1 MNKLTLNNIAKVLVE
16 KNGLEPKEAM
26 TFTAAMFDLIH
37 DRLNEEGIVK
47 VKGLGTFKMI
57 RVEAR
62 ESINVRTGERV
73 LIDSHAKIT
82 FTPDAVMKELVN
94 KPFSQFETVVL
105 NDDVEFTDM
114 KSEETT
120 DETNN
125 SEQSETLVDVVS
137 EGGTPEPAPV
147 VAPEPA
153 PVVAPEPVAE
163 PTPVVAPEPVAE
175 VAPEPVAE
183 VAPEPVAVVAPEP
196 VAEVAPEPVAEVA
209 PEPVAVVA
217 PEPVAEI
224 APEPA
229 PVVAPEPVAEVA
241 PEPTPVV
248 APEQTREVPEP
259 TVPSADEESEEKT
272 SAVQTCYEEDE
283 EESHW
288 LRNIGWA
295 FLVLVLMAA
304 SAVGGYL
311 YGVGQIPSQTAMA
324 DTVSAVKVNPVV
336 TDTLVNDSLKA
347 DSVAVKTEAKHEDKA
362 ASEQQPQEKTSQN
375 PHDKYAEMDARVR
388 TGAYKITGLDREVK
402 VRAGDNLKRIAR
414 RELGSDD
421 VVCYIEVFNKMN
433 ASAELKE
440 GQTIKIPALKLKKK
454 KQRDD

>member
-26 TFTAAMFDLIH
+26 TFTTAMFDLIH

-125 SEQSETLVDVVS
+125 SEQSESLVDVVS
-137 EGGTPEPAPV
+137 EGGTPEPAPEPAPEPV
-147 VAPEPA
+147 AEVAPEPAPVVAPEPVAEVAPEPA

-163 PTPVVAPEPVAE
+163 PT
-175 VAPEPVAE
+175 
-183 VAPEPVAVVAPEP
+183 
-196 VAEVAPEPVAEVA
+196 
-209 PEPVAVVA
+209 
-217 PEPVAEI
+217 
-224 APEPA
+224 PEPA

-248 APEQTREVPEP
+248 APEPTREVPEP
-259 TVPSADEESEEKT
+259 TVPSADEESEENT

-288 LRNIGWA
+288 HRNIGWA

-336 TDTLVNDSLKA
+336 TDTLVKDSLKA

-362 ASEQQPQEKTSQN
+362 ASEEQPQEKTSQN
-375 PHDKYAEMDARVR
+375 LHDKYAEMDARVR

-421 VVCYIEVFNKMN
+421 MVCYIEVFNKMN

>member
-26 TFTAAMFDLIH
+26 MFTTAMFDLIH

-125 SEQSETLVDVVS
+125 SEQSESLVDVVS
-137 EGGTPEPAPV
+137 EGGTPEPAPEPAPEPV
-147 VAPEPA
+147 AEVAPEPA

-163 PTPVVAPEPVAE
+163 VAPEPTPE

-183 VAPEPVAVVAPEP
+183 PT
-196 VAEVAPEPVAEVA
+196 
-209 PEPVAVVA
+209 
-217 PEPVAEI
+217 
-224 APEPA
+224 PEPA

-248 APEQTREVPEP
+248 APEPTREVPEP
-259 TVPSADEESEEKT
+259 TVPSADEESEENT

-288 LRNIGWA
+288 HRNIGWA

-362 ASEQQPQEKTSQN
+362 ASEEQPQEKTSQN
-375 PHDKYAEMDARVR
+375 LHDKYAEMDARVR

-421 VVCYIEVFNKMN
+421 MVCYIEVFNKMN

>member
-26 TFTAAMFDLIH
+26 MFTTAMFDLIH

-125 SEQSETLVDVVS
+125 SEQSESLVDVVS
-137 EGGTPEPAPV
+137 EGGTPEPAPEPAPEPV
-147 VAPEPA
+147 VEVAPEPA

-163 PTPVVAPEPVAE
+163 PTPEPAPVVAPEPVAE
-175 VAPEPVAE
+175 P
-183 VAPEPVAVVAPEP
+183 
-196 VAEVAPEPVAEVA
+196 
-209 PEPVAVVA
+209 
-217 PEPVAEI
+217 

-229 PVVAPEPVAEVA
+229 PVVAPEPVAEPT

-248 APEQTREVPEP
+248 APEPTREVPEP
-259 TVPSADEESEEKT
+259 TVPSADEESEENT

-288 LRNIGWA
+288 HRNIGWA

-375 PHDKYAEMDARVR
+375 LHDKYAEMDARVR

-421 VVCYIEVFNKMN
+421 MVCYIEVFNKMN

>member
-26 TFTAAMFDLIH
+26 MFTTAMFDLIH

-125 SEQSETLVDVVS
+125 SEQSESLVDVVS
-137 EGGTPEPAPV
+137 EGGTPEPAPEPAPEPV
-147 VAPEPA
+147 AEVAPEPA

-163 PTPVVAPEPVAE
+163 PTP
-175 VAPEPVAE
+175 
-183 VAPEPVAVVAPEP
+183 
-196 VAEVAPEPVAEVA
+196 
-209 PEPVAVVA
+209 
-217 PEPVAEI
+217 
-224 APEPA
+224 EPA
-229 PVVAPEPVAEVA
+229 PVVAPEPVAEPT
-241 PEPTPVV
+241 PEPAPVV
-248 APEQTREVPEP
+248 APEPTREVPEP
-259 TVPSADEESEEKT
+259 TVPSADEESEENT

-288 LRNIGWA
+288 HRNIGWA

-375 PHDKYAEMDARVR
+375 LHDKYAEMDARVR

-421 VVCYIEVFNKMN
+421 MVCYIEVFNKMN

>member
-26 TFTAAMFDLIH
+26 MFTTAMFDLIH

-125 SEQSETLVDVVS
+125 SEQSESLVDVVS
-137 EGGTPEPAPV
+137 EGGTPEPAPEPAPV
-147 VAPEPA
+147 PVAEVAPEPA

-163 PTPVVAPEPVAE
+163 VD
-175 VAPEPVAE
+175 
-183 VAPEPVAVVAPEP
+183 
-196 VAEVAPEPVAEVA
+196 
-209 PEPVAVVA
+209 
-217 PEPVAEI
+217 
-224 APEPA
+224 PEPA
-229 PVVAPEPVAEVA
+229 PVVAPEPI
-241 PEPTPVV
+241 
-248 APEQTREVPEP
+248 REVPEP
-259 TVPSADEESEEKT
+259 TVPSADEESEENT

-288 LRNIGWA
+288 HRNIGWA

-362 ASEQQPQEKTSQN
+362 ASEEQPQEKTSQN
-375 PHDKYAEMDARVR
+375 LHDKYAEMDARVR

-421 VVCYIEVFNKMN
+421 MVCYIEVFNKMN

>member
-26 TFTAAMFDLIH
+26 MFTTAMFDLIH

-125 SEQSETLVDVVS
+125 SEQSESLVDVVS
-137 EGGTPEPAPV
+137 EGGTPEPAPEPAPEPV
-147 VAPEPA
+147 VEVAPEPA
-153 PVVAPEPVAE
+153 PEVAPEPVAE
-163 PTPVVAPEPVAE
+163 PT
-175 VAPEPVAE
+175 
-183 VAPEPVAVVAPEP
+183 
-196 VAEVAPEPVAEVA
+196 
-209 PEPVAVVA
+209 
-217 PEPVAEI
+217 
-224 APEPA
+224 PEPA

-248 APEQTREVPEP
+248 APEPTREVPEP
-259 TVPSADEESEEKT
+259 TVPSADEESEENT

-375 PHDKYAEMDARVR
+375 LHDKYAEMDARVR

-421 VVCYIEVFNKMN
+421 MVCYIEVFNKMN

>member
-26 TFTAAMFDLIH
+26 MFTTAMFDLIH
-37 DRLNEEGIVK
+37 DRLNEEVIVK

-125 SEQSETLVDVVS
+125 SEQSESLVDVVS
-137 EGGTPEPAPV
+137 EGGTPEPAP
-147 VAPEPA
+147 EP
-153 PVVAPEPVAE
+153 
-163 PTPVVAPEPVAE
+163 APEPVAE
-175 VAPEPVAE
+175 VV
-183 VAPEPVAVVAPEP
+183 
-196 VAEVAPEPVAEVA
+196 
-209 PEPVAVVA
+209 
-217 PEPVAEI
+217 
-224 APEPA
+224 PEPA

-248 APEQTREVPEP
+248 APEPTREVPEP
-259 TVPSADEESEEKT
+259 TVPSADEESEENT

-283 EESHW
+283 EESYWH
-288 LRNIGWA
+288 RNIGWA

-362 ASEQQPQEKTSQN
+362 ASEEQPQEKTSHN
-375 PHDKYAEMDARVR
+375 LHDKYAEMDARVR

-421 VVCYIEVFNKMN
+421 MVCYIEVFNKMN

>member
-26 TFTAAMFDLIH
+26 MFTTAMFDLIH

-125 SEQSETLVDVVS
+125 SEQSESLVDVVS
-137 EGGTPEPAPV
+137 EGGTPEPAPEPAPEPV
-147 VAPEPA
+147 VEVAPEPA
-153 PVVAPEPVAE
+153 PEVAPEPVAE
-163 PTPVVAPEPVAE
+163 PT
-175 VAPEPVAE
+175 
-183 VAPEPVAVVAPEP
+183 
-196 VAEVAPEPVAEVA
+196 
-209 PEPVAVVA
+209 
-217 PEPVAEI
+217 
-224 APEPA
+224 PEPA

-248 APEQTREVPEP
+248 APEPTPVVAPEPTREVPEP
-259 TVPSADEESEEKT
+259 TVPSADEESEENT

-288 LRNIGWA
+288 HRNIGWA

-347 DSVAVKTEAKHEDKA
+347 DSVAVKTEAKHEDKV

-375 PHDKYAEMDARVR
+375 LHDKYAEMDARVR

-421 VVCYIEVFNKMN
+421 MVCYIEVFNKMN

>member
-26 TFTAAMFDLIH
+26 MFTTAMFDLIH

-125 SEQSETLVDVVS
+125 SEQSESLVDVVS
-137 EGGTPEPAPV
+137 EGGTPEPAP
-147 VAPEPA
+147 EP
-153 PVVAPEPVAE
+153 APEPV
-163 PTPVVAPEPVAE
+163 VE
-175 VAPEPVAE
+175 V
-183 VAPEPVAVVAPEP
+183 
-196 VAEVAPEPVAEVA
+196 
-209 PEPVAVVA
+209 
-217 PEPVAEI
+217 

-248 APEQTREVPEP
+248 APEPTREVPEP
-259 TVPSADEESEEKT
+259 TVPSADEESEENT

-288 LRNIGWA
+288 HRNIGWA

-362 ASEQQPQEKTSQN
+362 ASEEQPQEKTSQN
-375 PHDKYAEMDARVR
+375 LHDKYAEMDARVR

-421 VVCYIEVFNKMN
+421 MVCYIEVFNKMN

>member
-26 TFTAAMFDLIH
+26 TFTTAMFDLIH

-125 SEQSETLVDVVS
+125 SEQSESLVDVVS

-147 VAPEPA
+147 V
-153 PVVAPEPVAE
+153 V
-163 PTPVVAPEPVAE
+163 PEPVAE
-175 VAPEPVAE
+175 V
-183 VAPEPVAVVAPEP
+183 
-196 VAEVAPEPVAEVA
+196 
-209 PEPVAVVA
+209 
-217 PEPVAEI
+217 

-248 APEQTREVPEP
+248 APEPVAEVAPEVAPEPAPVVAPEPVAEPVAEPAPVVAPEPVAEVAPEPTPVVAPEPTREVPEP
-259 TVPSADEESEEKT
+259 TAPSADEESEENT

-375 PHDKYAEMDARVR
+375 LHDKYAEMDARVR

-421 VVCYIEVFNKMN
+421 MVCYIEVFNKMN

>member
-26 TFTAAMFDLIH
+26 MFTTAMFDLIH

-125 SEQSETLVDVVS
+125 SEQSESLVDVVS
-137 EGGTPEPAPV
+137 EGGTPEPAP
-147 VAPEPA
+147 EP
-153 PVVAPEPVAE
+153 
-163 PTPVVAPEPVAE
+163 
-175 VAPEPVAE
+175 
-183 VAPEPVAVVAPEP
+183 
-196 VAEVAPEPVAEVA
+196 
-209 PEPVAVVA
+209 
-217 PEPVAEI
+217 
-224 APEPA
+224 
-229 PVVAPEPVAEVA
+229 APEPVAEVA

-248 APEQTREVPEP
+248 APEPTREVPEP
-259 TVPSADEESEEKT
+259 TVPSADEESEENT

-288 LRNIGWA
+288 HRNIGWA

-362 ASEQQPQEKTSQN
+362 ASEEQTQEKTSQN
-375 PHDKYAEMDARVR
+375 LHDKYAEMDARVR

-421 VVCYIEVFNKMN
+421 MVCYIEVFNKMN

>member
-26 TFTAAMFDLIH
+26 MFTTAMFDLIH

-125 SEQSETLVDVVS
+125 SEQSESLVDVVS
-137 EGGTPEPAPV
+137 EGGTPEPAP
-147 VAPEPA
+147 EP
-153 PVVAPEPVAE
+153 
-163 PTPVVAPEPVAE
+163 APEPVAE
-175 VAPEPVAE
+175 VV
-183 VAPEPVAVVAPEP
+183 
-196 VAEVAPEPVAEVA
+196 
-209 PEPVAVVA
+209 
-217 PEPVAEI
+217 
-224 APEPA
+224 PEPA

-248 APEQTREVPEP
+248 APEPTREVPEP
-259 TVPSADEESEEKT
+259 TVPSADEESEENT

-283 EESHW
+283 EESYWH
-288 LRNIGWA
+288 RNIGWA

-375 PHDKYAEMDARVR
+375 LHDKYAEMDARVR

-421 VVCYIEVFNKMN
+421 MVCYIEVFNKMN

>member
-26 TFTAAMFDLIH
+26 MFTTAMFDLIH

-125 SEQSETLVDVVS
+125 SEQSESLVDVVS

-147 VAPEPA
+147 PAPEP
-153 PVVAPEPVAE
+153 
-163 PTPVVAPEPVAE
+163 APEPVAE
-175 VAPEPVAE
+175 V
-183 VAPEPVAVVAPEP
+183 
-196 VAEVAPEPVAEVA
+196 
-209 PEPVAVVA
+209 
-217 PEPVAEI
+217 

-248 APEQTREVPEP
+248 APEPTREVPEP
-259 TVPSADEESEEKT
+259 TVPSADEESEENT

-288 LRNIGWA
+288 HRNIGWA

-375 PHDKYAEMDARVR
+375 LHDKYAEMDARVR

-421 VVCYIEVFNKMN
+421 MVCYIEVFNKMN

>member
-26 TFTAAMFDLIH
+26 MFTTAMFDLIH

-125 SEQSETLVDVVS
+125 SEQSESLVDVVS
-137 EGGTPEPAPV
+137 EGGTPEPAP
-147 VAPEPA
+147 EP
-153 PVVAPEPVAE
+153 
-163 PTPVVAPEPVAE
+163 
-175 VAPEPVAE
+175 
-183 VAPEPVAVVAPEP
+183 
-196 VAEVAPEPVAEVA
+196 
-209 PEPVAVVA
+209 
-217 PEPVAEI
+217 
-224 APEPA
+224 
-229 PVVAPEPVAEVA
+229 APEPVAEVA

-248 APEQTREVPEP
+248 APEPPREVPEP
-259 TVPSADEESEEKT
+259 TVPSADEESEENT

-288 LRNIGWA
+288 HRNIGWA

-375 PHDKYAEMDARVR
+375 LHDKYAEMDARVR

-421 VVCYIEVFNKMN
+421 MVCYIEVFNKMN

>member
-26 TFTAAMFDLIH
+26 MFTTAMFDLIH

-125 SEQSETLVDVVS
+125 SEQSESLVDVVS
-137 EGGTPEPAPV
+137 EGGTPEPAP
-147 VAPEPA
+147 EP
-153 PVVAPEPVAE
+153 
-163 PTPVVAPEPVAE
+163 APEPVAE
-175 VAPEPVAE
+175 VAPEP
-183 VAPEPVAVVAPEP
+183 AP
-196 VAEVAPEPVAEVA
+196 EVAPEPVAE
-209 PEPVAVVA
+209 PT
-217 PEPVAEI
+217 
-224 APEPA
+224 PEPA

-248 APEQTREVPEP
+248 APEPTREVPEP
-259 TVPSADEESEEKT
+259 TVSSADEESEENT

-347 DSVAVKTEAKHEDKA
+347 DSVAVKTEAKHEDKV
-362 ASEQQPQEKTSQN
+362 ASEQQPQEKTSQDL
-375 PHDKYAEMDARVR
+375 HDKYAEMDARVR

-421 VVCYIEVFNKMN
+421 MVCYIEVFNKMN

>member
-26 TFTAAMFDLIH
+26 MFTTAMFDLIH

-125 SEQSETLVDVVS
+125 SEQSESLVDVVS
-137 EGGTPEPAPV
+137 EGETPEPAP
-147 VAPEPA
+147 EP
-153 PVVAPEPVAE
+153 APEPVAE
-163 PTPVVAPEPVAE
+163 PTPEP
-175 VAPEPVAE
+175 
-183 VAPEPVAVVAPEP
+183 
-196 VAEVAPEPVAEVA
+196 
-209 PEPVAVVA
+209 
-217 PEPVAEI
+217 
-224 APEPA
+224 
-229 PVVAPEPVAEVA
+229 APEPVAEVA

-248 APEQTREVPEP
+248 APEPVAEVAPEPAPVVAPEPTREVPEP
-259 TVPSADEESEEKT
+259 TVPSADEESEENT

-288 LRNIGWA
+288 HRNIGWA

-362 ASEQQPQEKTSQN
+362 ASEEQPQEKTSQN
-375 PHDKYAEMDARVR
+375 LHDKYAEMDARVR

-421 VVCYIEVFNKMN
+421 MVCYIEVFNKMN

>member
-26 TFTAAMFDLIH
+26 MFTTAMFDLIH

-125 SEQSETLVDVVS
+125 SEQSESLVDVVS
-137 EGGTPEPAPV
+137 EGETPEP
-147 VAPEPA
+147 
-153 PVVAPEPVAE
+153 
-163 PTPVVAPEPVAE
+163 APEPVAE
-175 VAPEPVAE
+175 VAPEP
-183 VAPEPVAVVAPEP
+183 APE
-196 VAEVAPEPVAEVA
+196 
-209 PEPVAVVA
+209 
-217 PEPVAEI
+217 
-224 APEPA
+224 
-229 PVVAPEPVAEVA
+229 VAPEPVAEVA

-248 APEQTREVPEP
+248 APEPTREVPEP
-259 TVPSADEESEEKT
+259 TVPSADEESEENT

-288 LRNIGWA
+288 HRNIGWA

-375 PHDKYAEMDARVR
+375 LHDKYAEMDARVR

-421 VVCYIEVFNKMN
+421 MVCYIEVFNKMN

>member
-16 KNGLEPKEAM
+16 KNGMEPKEAM
-26 TFTAAMFDLIH
+26 TFTTAMFDLIH

-125 SEQSETLVDVVS
+125 SEQSETLVDVVRD
-137 EGGTPEPAPV
+137 EENPELTPVVEDASEPAPV
-147 VAPEPA
+147 V
-153 PVVAPEPVAE
+153 
-163 PTPVVAPEPVAE
+163 E

-183 VAPEPVAVVAPEP
+183 AATEPTPAVAPD
-196 VAEVAPEPVAEVA
+196 
-209 PEPVAVVA
+209 
-217 PEPVAEI
+217 
-224 APEPA
+224 
-229 PVVAPEPVAEVA
+229 PVAEVA
-241 PEPTPVV
+241 PEPT
-248 APEQTREVPEP
+248 REVPEP
-259 TVPSADEESEEKT
+259 TAPSADEESEENT
-272 SAVQTCYEEDE
+272 SAAQTCYEEDE

-324 DTVSAVKVNPVV
+324 DTVSAVKVNPVA

-362 ASEQQPQEKTSQN
+362 TSEQQPQEESASQEQ
-375 PHDKYAEMDARVR
+375 HDKYAAMDARVR
-388 TGAYKITGLDREVK
+388 TGAYKITGQDREVK

-421 VVCYIEVFNKMN
+421 MVCYIEVFNKMN
-433 ASAELKE
+433 ASAELRE

>member
-26 TFTAAMFDLIH
+26 TFTTAMFDLIH

-125 SEQSETLVDVVS
+125 SEQSESLVDVVS

-147 VAPEPA
+147 
-153 PVVAPEPVAE
+153 
-163 PTPVVAPEPVAE
+163 

-196 VAEVAPEPVAEVA
+196 VAEVAPEP
-209 PEPVAVVA
+209 
-217 PEPVAEI
+217 
-224 APEPA
+224 A

-248 APEQTREVPEP
+248 APEPTREVPEP

-347 DSVAVKTEAKHEDKA
+347 DSVAVKTEAKHEEKA

-375 PHDKYAEMDARVR
+375 LHDKYAEMDARVR

-421 VVCYIEVFNKMN
+421 MVCYIEVFNKMN

>member
-26 TFTAAMFDLIH
+26 MFTTAMFDLIH

-125 SEQSETLVDVVS
+125 SEQSESLVDVVS
-137 EGGTPEPAPV
+137 EGGTPEPAPEPAPEPV
-147 VAPEPA
+147 AEPAPEPA
-153 PVVAPEPVAE
+153 PLVAPEPVAE
-163 PTPVVAPEPVAE
+163 PT
-175 VAPEPVAE
+175 
-183 VAPEPVAVVAPEP
+183 
-196 VAEVAPEPVAEVA
+196 
-209 PEPVAVVA
+209 
-217 PEPVAEI
+217 
-224 APEPA
+224 PEPA

-248 APEQTREVPEP
+248 APEPTREVPEP
-259 TVPSADEESEEKT
+259 TVPSADEESEENT

-288 LRNIGWA
+288 HRNIGWA

-375 PHDKYAEMDARVR
+375 LHDKYAEMDARVR

-421 VVCYIEVFNKMN
+421 MVCYIEVFNKMN

>member
-26 TFTAAMFDLIH
+26 TFTTAMFDLIH

-125 SEQSETLVDVVS
+125 SEQSESLVDVVS

-147 VAPEPA
+147 VAPEPVAEPAPEPA

-183 VAPEPVAVVAPEP
+183 VAPEP
-196 VAEVAPEPVAEVA
+196 
-209 PEPVAVVA
+209 
-217 PEPVAEI
+217 
-224 APEPA
+224 
-229 PVVAPEPVAEVA
+229 A

-248 APEQTREVPEP
+248 APEPTREVPEP
-259 TVPSADEESEEKT
+259 TAPSADEESEEKT

-283 EESHW
+283 AESHR

-347 DSVAVKTEAKHEDKA
+347 DSVAVKTEAKHEEKA

-375 PHDKYAEMDARVR
+375 LHDKYAEMDARVR

-421 VVCYIEVFNKMN
+421 MVCYIEVFNKMN

>member
-26 TFTAAMFDLIH
+26 TFTTAMFDLIH

-125 SEQSETLVDVVS
+125 SEQSESLVDVVS

-147 VAPEPA
+147 VAPEP
-153 PVVAPEPVAE
+153 VG
-163 PTPVVAPEPVAE
+163 E

-183 VAPEPVAVVAPEP
+183 VAPEPVG
-196 VAEVAPEPVAEVA
+196 EVA

-224 APEPA
+224 APEPV
-229 PVVAPEPVAEVA
+229 PVVAPEPVAKVA

-347 DSVAVKTEAKHEDKA
+347 DSVAVKTEAKHEEKA

-375 PHDKYAEMDARVR
+375 LHDKYAEMDARVR

-421 VVCYIEVFNKMN
+421 MVCYIEVFNKMN

>member
-26 TFTAAMFDLIH
+26 MFTTAMFDLIH

-125 SEQSETLVDVVS
+125 SEQSESLVDVVS
-137 EGGTPEPAPV
+137 EGGTPEPAPEPAPEPV
-147 VAPEPA
+147 AEVAPEPA

-163 PTPVVAPEPVAE
+163 PT
-175 VAPEPVAE
+175 
-183 VAPEPVAVVAPEP
+183 
-196 VAEVAPEPVAEVA
+196 
-209 PEPVAVVA
+209 
-217 PEPVAEI
+217 
-224 APEPA
+224 PEPA

-248 APEQTREVPEP
+248 APEPTREVPEP
-259 TVPSADEESEEKT
+259 TVPSADEESEENT

-288 LRNIGWA
+288 HRNIGWA

-362 ASEQQPQEKTSQN
+362 ASEEQPQEKTSQN
-375 PHDKYAEMDARVR
+375 LHDKYAEMDARVR

-421 VVCYIEVFNKMN
+421 MVCYIEVFNKMN

>member
-26 TFTAAMFDLIH
+26 TFTTAMFDLIH

-125 SEQSETLVDVVS
+125 SEQSESLVDVVS

-147 VAPEPA
+147 VAPEP
-153 PVVAPEPVAE
+153 VSEPVA
-163 PTPVVAPEPVAE
+163 
-175 VAPEPVAE
+175 
-183 VAPEPVAVVAPEP
+183 
-196 VAEVAPEPVAEVA
+196 
-209 PEPVAVVA
+209 
-217 PEPVAEI
+217 
-224 APEPA
+224 EPA

-248 APEQTREVPEP
+248 APEPTREVPEP
-259 TVPSADEESEEKT
+259 TAPSADEESEENT

-347 DSVAVKTEAKHEDKA
+347 DSVAVKTEAKHEEKA

-375 PHDKYAEMDARVR
+375 LHDKYAEMDARVR

-421 VVCYIEVFNKMN
+421 MVCYIEVFNKMN

>member
-26 TFTAAMFDLIH
+26 MFTTAMFDLIH

-125 SEQSETLVDVVS
+125 SEQSESLVDVVS
-137 EGGTPEPAPV
+137 EGETPEPAP
-147 VAPEPA
+147 EP
-153 PVVAPEPVAE
+153 
-163 PTPVVAPEPVAE
+163 APEPVAE
-175 VAPEPVAE
+175 VV
-183 VAPEPVAVVAPEP
+183 
-196 VAEVAPEPVAEVA
+196 
-209 PEPVAVVA
+209 
-217 PEPVAEI
+217 
-224 APEPA
+224 PEPA

-248 APEQTREVPEP
+248 APEPTREVPEP
-259 TVPSADEESEEKT
+259 TVPSADEESEENT

-288 LRNIGWA
+288 HRNIGWA

-375 PHDKYAEMDARVR
+375 LHDKYAEMDARVR

-421 VVCYIEVFNKMN
+421 MVCYIEVFNKMN

>member
-26 TFTAAMFDLIH
+26 MFTTAMFDLIH

-125 SEQSETLVDVVS
+125 SEQSESLVDVVS
-137 EGGTPEPAPV
+137 EGGT
-147 VAPEPA
+147 
-153 PVVAPEPVAE
+153 
-163 PTPVVAPEPVAE
+163 
-175 VAPEPVAE
+175 
-183 VAPEPVAVVAPEP
+183 
-196 VAEVAPEPVAEVA
+196 
-209 PEPVAVVA
+209 
-217 PEPVAEI
+217 
-224 APEPA
+224 PEPA

-248 APEQTREVPEP
+248 APEPTREVPEP
-259 TVPSADEESEEKT
+259 TVPSADEESEENT

-288 LRNIGWA
+288 HRNIGWA

-375 PHDKYAEMDARVR
+375 LHDKYAEMDARVR

-421 VVCYIEVFNKMN
+421 MVCYIEVFNKMN

>member
-26 TFTAAMFDLIH
+26 MFTTAMFDLIH

-125 SEQSETLVDVVS
+125 SEQSESLVDVVS

-147 VAPEPA
+147 VAPEP
-153 PVVAPEPVAE
+153 VAE
-163 PTPVVAPEPVAE
+163 PT
-175 VAPEPVAE
+175 
-183 VAPEPVAVVAPEP
+183 
-196 VAEVAPEPVAEVA
+196 
-209 PEPVAVVA
+209 
-217 PEPVAEI
+217 
-224 APEPA
+224 PEPA
-229 PVVAPEPVAEVA
+229 PVVAPEP
-241 PEPTPVV
+241 
-248 APEQTREVPEP
+248 TREVPEP
-259 TVPSADEESEEKT
+259 TVPSADEESEENT

-288 LRNIGWA
+288 HRNIGWA

-362 ASEQQPQEKTSQN
+362 ASEEQPQEKTSQN
-375 PHDKYAEMDARVR
+375 LHDKYAEMDARVR

-421 VVCYIEVFNKMN
+421 MVCYIEVFNKMN

>member
-26 TFTAAMFDLIH
+26 MFTTAMFDLIH

-125 SEQSETLVDVVS
+125 SEQSESLVDVVS
-137 EGGTPEPAPV
+137 EGGTPEPAPEPAPEPV
-147 VAPEPA
+147 VEVAPEPA

-163 PTPVVAPEPVAE
+163 PTP
-175 VAPEPVAE
+175 
-183 VAPEPVAVVAPEP
+183 
-196 VAEVAPEPVAEVA
+196 
-209 PEPVAVVA
+209 
-217 PEPVAEI
+217 
-224 APEPA
+224 EPA
-229 PVVAPEPVAEVA
+229 PVVAPEP
-241 PEPTPVV
+241 
-248 APEQTREVPEP
+248 TREVPEP
-259 TVPSADEESEEKT
+259 TVPSADEESEENT

-288 LRNIGWA
+288 HRNIGWA

-375 PHDKYAEMDARVR
+375 LHDKYAEMDARVR

-421 VVCYIEVFNKMN
+421 MVCYIEVFNKMN

>member
-26 TFTAAMFDLIH
+26 MFTTAMFDLIH
-37 DRLNEEGIVK
+37 DRLNEDGIVK

-125 SEQSETLVDVVS
+125 SEQSESLVDVVS
-137 EGGTPEPAPV
+137 EGGTPEPAP
-147 VAPEPA
+147 
-153 PVVAPEPVAE
+153 EPVAE
-163 PTPVVAPEPVAE
+163 PT
-175 VAPEPVAE
+175 
-183 VAPEPVAVVAPEP
+183 
-196 VAEVAPEPVAEVA
+196 
-209 PEPVAVVA
+209 
-217 PEPVAEI
+217 
-224 APEPA
+224 PEPA

-248 APEQTREVPEP
+248 APEPVAEVAPEPTPVVAPEPTREVPEP
-259 TVPSADEESEEKT
+259 TVPSADEESEENT

-288 LRNIGWA
+288 YRNIGWA

-347 DSVAVKTEAKHEDKA
+347 DSVAVKIEAKHEDKA

-375 PHDKYAEMDARVR
+375 LHDKYAEMDARVR

-421 VVCYIEVFNKMN
+421 MVCYIEVFNKMN

>member
-26 TFTAAMFDLIH
+26 MFTTAMFDLIH

-125 SEQSETLVDVVS
+125 SEQSESLVDVVS
-137 EGGTPEPAPV
+137 EGGTPEPAP
-147 VAPEPA
+147 EP
-153 PVVAPEPVAE
+153 APEPVAE
-163 PTPVVAPEPVAE
+163 PT
-175 VAPEPVAE
+175 
-183 VAPEPVAVVAPEP
+183 
-196 VAEVAPEPVAEVA
+196 
-209 PEPVAVVA
+209 
-217 PEPVAEI
+217 
-224 APEPA
+224 PEPA

-241 PEPTPVV
+241 PEPTPEPTPVV
-248 APEQTREVPEP
+248 APEPIREVPEP
-259 TVPSADEESEEKT
+259 TVPSADEESEENT

-288 LRNIGWA
+288 HRNIGWA

-362 ASEQQPQEKTSQN
+362 ASEEQPQEKTSQN
-375 PHDKYAEMDARVR
+375 LHDKYAEMDARVR

-421 VVCYIEVFNKMN
+421 MVCYIEVFNKMN

>member
-26 TFTAAMFDLIH
+26 MFTTAMFDLIH

-125 SEQSETLVDVVS
+125 SEQSESLVDVVS
-137 EGGTPEPAPV
+137 EGGTPEPAPEPAPEPV
-147 VAPEPA
+147 VEVAPEPAPEVAPEPVAEVAPEPA

-163 PTPVVAPEPVAE
+163 PT
-175 VAPEPVAE
+175 
-183 VAPEPVAVVAPEP
+183 
-196 VAEVAPEPVAEVA
+196 
-209 PEPVAVVA
+209 
-217 PEPVAEI
+217 
-224 APEPA
+224 PEPA

-248 APEQTREVPEP
+248 APEPTREVPEP
-259 TVPSADEESEEKT
+259 TVSSADEESEENT

-288 LRNIGWA
+288 HRNIGWA

-375 PHDKYAEMDARVR
+375 LHDKYAEMDARVR

-421 VVCYIEVFNKMN
+421 MVCYIEVFNKMN

>member
-26 TFTAAMFDLIH
+26 MFTTAMFDLIH

-125 SEQSETLVDVVS
+125 SEQSESLVDVVS
-137 EGGTPEPAPV
+137 EGGTPEPAPEPAPEPV
-147 VAPEPA
+147 VEVAPEPA

-163 PTPVVAPEPVAE
+163 PTP
-175 VAPEPVAE
+175 
-183 VAPEPVAVVAPEP
+183 
-196 VAEVAPEPVAEVA
+196 
-209 PEPVAVVA
+209 
-217 PEPVAEI
+217 
-224 APEPA
+224 EPA

-241 PEPTPVV
+241 PEPAPVV
-248 APEQTREVPEP
+248 APEPTREVPEP
-259 TVPSADEESEEKT
+259 TVPSADEESEENT

-288 LRNIGWA
+288 HRNIGWA

-362 ASEQQPQEKTSQN
+362 ASEEQTQEKTSQN
-375 PHDKYAEMDARVR
+375 LHDKYAEMDARVR

-421 VVCYIEVFNKMN
+421 MVCYIEVFNKMN

>member
-26 TFTAAMFDLIH
+26 MFTTAMFDLIH

-125 SEQSETLVDVVS
+125 SEQSESLVDVVS
-137 EGGTPEPAPV
+137 EGGTPEPAP
-147 VAPEPA
+147 EP
-153 PVVAPEPVAE
+153 APEPVAE
-163 PTPVVAPEPVAE
+163 PTP
-175 VAPEPVAE
+175 
-183 VAPEPVAVVAPEP
+183 
-196 VAEVAPEPVAEVA
+196 
-209 PEPVAVVA
+209 
-217 PEPVAEI
+217 
-224 APEPA
+224 
-229 PVVAPEPVAEVA
+229 
-241 PEPTPVV
+241 EPTPVV
-248 APEQTREVPEP
+248 APEPTREVPEP
-259 TVPSADEESEEKT
+259 TVPSADEESEENT

-288 LRNIGWA
+288 HRNIGWA

-375 PHDKYAEMDARVR
+375 LHDKYAEMDARVR

-421 VVCYIEVFNKMN
+421 MVCYIEVFNKMN

>member
-26 TFTAAMFDLIH
+26 MFTTAMFDLIH

-125 SEQSETLVDVVS
+125 SEQSESLVDVVS
-137 EGGTPEPAPV
+137 EGETPEPAPEPV
-147 VAPEPA
+147 AEVAPEPAPVVAPEPVAEVAPEPA

-163 PTPVVAPEPVAE
+163 PT
-175 VAPEPVAE
+175 
-183 VAPEPVAVVAPEP
+183 
-196 VAEVAPEPVAEVA
+196 
-209 PEPVAVVA
+209 
-217 PEPVAEI
+217 
-224 APEPA
+224 PEPA

-248 APEQTREVPEP
+248 APEPTREVPEP
-259 TVPSADEESEEKT
+259 TVPSVDEESEENT

-288 LRNIGWA
+288 HRNIGWA

-362 ASEQQPQEKTSQN
+362 ASEEQPQEKTSQN
-375 PHDKYAEMDARVR
+375 LHDKYAEMDARVR

-421 VVCYIEVFNKMN
+421 MVCYIEVFNKMN

>member
-26 TFTAAMFDLIH
+26 MFTAAMFDLIH

-163 PTPVVAPEPVAE
+163 PTPVVAPEP
-175 VAPEPVAE
+175 AP
-183 VAPEPVAVVAPEP
+183 VVAPEP
-196 VAEVAPEPVAEVA
+196 VAEV
-209 PEPVAVVA
+209 
-217 PEPVAEI
+217 

-421 VVCYIEVFNKMN
+421 MVCYIEVFNKMN

>member
-26 TFTAAMFDLIH
+26 MFTTAMFDLIH

-125 SEQSETLVDVVS
+125 SEQSESLVDVVS
-137 EGGTPEPAPV
+137 EGETPEPAP
-147 VAPEPA
+147 EP
-153 PVVAPEPVAE
+153 APEPVAE
-163 PTPVVAPEPVAE
+163 PT
-175 VAPEPVAE
+175 
-183 VAPEPVAVVAPEP
+183 
-196 VAEVAPEPVAEVA
+196 
-209 PEPVAVVA
+209 
-217 PEPVAEI
+217 
-224 APEPA
+224 PEPA

-248 APEQTREVPEP
+248 APEPTREVPEP
-259 TVPSADEESEEKT
+259 TVPSADEESEENT

-288 LRNIGWA
+288 HRNIGWA

-362 ASEQQPQEKTSQN
+362 ASEEQPQEKTSQN
-375 PHDKYAEMDARVR
+375 LHDKYAEMDARVR

-421 VVCYIEVFNKMN
+421 MVCYIEVFNKMN

>member
-26 TFTAAMFDLIH
+26 MFTTAMFDLIH

-125 SEQSETLVDVVS
+125 SEQSESLVDVVS
-137 EGGTPEPAPV
+137 EGGTPEPAPEPAPEPV
-147 VAPEPA
+147 VEVAPEPAPEVAPEPVAEPTPEPA

-163 PTPVVAPEPVAE
+163 PTP
-175 VAPEPVAE
+175 
-183 VAPEPVAVVAPEP
+183 
-196 VAEVAPEPVAEVA
+196 
-209 PEPVAVVA
+209 
-217 PEPVAEI
+217 
-224 APEPA
+224 EPA
-229 PVVAPEPVAEVA
+229 PVVAPEPVAEPT
-241 PEPTPVV
+241 PEPAPVV
-248 APEQTREVPEP
+248 APEPTREVPEP
-259 TVPSADEESEEKT
+259 TVPSADEESEENT

-288 LRNIGWA
+288 HRNIGWA

-375 PHDKYAEMDARVR
+375 LHDKYAEMDARVR

-421 VVCYIEVFNKMN
+421 MVCYIEVFNKMN

>member
-26 TFTAAMFDLIH
+26 MFTTAMFDLIH

-125 SEQSETLVDVVS
+125 SEQSESLVDVVS
-137 EGGTPEPAPV
+137 EGGTPEPAP
-147 VAPEPA
+147 
-153 PVVAPEPVAE
+153 
-163 PTPVVAPEPVAE
+163 EPVAE
-175 VAPEPVAE
+175 VAPEP
-183 VAPEPVAVVAPEP
+183 APE
-196 VAEVAPEPVAEVA
+196 
-209 PEPVAVVA
+209 
-217 PEPVAEI
+217 
-224 APEPA
+224 
-229 PVVAPEPVAEVA
+229 VAPEPVAEVA

-248 APEQTREVPEP
+248 APEPVAEVAPEPAPVVAPEPTREVPEP
-259 TVPSADEESEEKT
+259 TVPSADEESEENT

-288 LRNIGWA
+288 HRNIGWA

-375 PHDKYAEMDARVR
+375 LHDKYAEMDARVR

-421 VVCYIEVFNKMN
+421 MVCYIEVFNKMN

>member
-26 TFTAAMFDLIH
+26 MFTTAMFDLIH

-125 SEQSETLVDVVS
+125 SEQSESLVDVVS
-137 EGGTPEPAPV
+137 EGGTPEPAPEPAPEPGAEP
-147 VAPEPA
+147 APEPA
-153 PVVAPEPVAE
+153 PL
-163 PTPVVAPEPVAE
+163 
-175 VAPEPVAE
+175 
-183 VAPEPVAVVAPEP
+183 
-196 VAEVAPEPVAEVA
+196 
-209 PEPVAVVA
+209 
-217 PEPVAEI
+217 
-224 APEPA
+224 
-229 PVVAPEPVAEVA
+229 VAPEPVAEVA

-248 APEQTREVPEP
+248 APEPTREVPEP
-259 TVPSADEESEEKT
+259 TVPSADEESEENT

-288 LRNIGWA
+288 HRNIGWA

-375 PHDKYAEMDARVR
+375 LHDKYAEMDARVR

-421 VVCYIEVFNKMN
+421 MVCYIEVFNKMN

>member
-26 TFTAAMFDLIH
+26 MFTTAMFDLIH

-125 SEQSETLVDVVS
+125 SEQSESLVDVVS
-137 EGGTPEPAPV
+137 EGGTPEPAP
-147 VAPEPA
+147 EP
-153 PVVAPEPVAE
+153 APEPVVGPE
-163 PTPVVAPEPVAE
+163 WRRTPLPEPQ
-175 VAPEPVAE
+175 PT
-183 VAPEPVAVVAPEP
+183 
-196 VAEVAPEPVAEVA
+196 
-209 PEPVAVVA
+209 
-217 PEPVAEI
+217 
-224 APEPA
+224 PEPA

-248 APEQTREVPEP
+248 APEPTREVPEP
-259 TVPSADEESEEKT
+259 TVPSADEESEENT

-288 LRNIGWA
+288 HRNIGWA

-375 PHDKYAEMDARVR
+375 LHDKYAEMDARVR

-421 VVCYIEVFNKMN
+421 MVCYIEVFNKMN